1 MAISTEVTTIF
12 GLSAVAMVS
21 YTLRAKS
28 NGHRVVQAV
37 LTSLLVITAI
47 AYSFQMKFP
56 PLSNKQNDTQAQ
68 TVNTQVP
75 TQAPPS
81 STPVHTQQ
89 EKAKALNR
97 QPVTQMTF
105 GDQSPIINNASHDVQ
120 YYLRHSAAKKQQ
132 EDKK

>member
-12 GLSAVAMVS
+12 GLSAVAMAS

-28 NGHRVVQAV
+28 NGHRAVQSV
-37 LTSLLVITAI
+37 LTSLLVIAAI
-47 AYSFQMKFP
+47 VYQFQMKFP

-89 EKAKALNR
+89 GKAKALNR

-105 GDQSPIINNASHDVQ
+105 GDESPIINNASHDVQ
-120 YYLRHSAAKKQQ
+120 I
-132 EDKK
+132 